1 MTDGAGRK
9 GLAIEIKGLR
19 KAYGRTPV
27 LRDLELEVPWGEV
40 LIVVGPNGS
49 GKTTLIKVL
58 ATLTRP
64 DGGAVRIAG
73 ADTTRM
79 GQMVRRITGV
89 VAHDPLLYDD
99 LTGYENLKFTGRMF
113 GLDRIDDRIASVAE
127 QMGVTA
133 RLQQKA
139 GTLSHGLRKR
149 LGIARA
155 LLHDPRVLL
164 MDEPESGLDQ
174 EALALLDAV
183 ITDRTRPSRTVLIT
197 THNLE
202 RGLALGHRLAILA
215 RGAIAFQESV
225 DSSTGAASFR
235 DAYFRYTRAT
245 P

>member
-1 MTDGAGRK
+1 M

-19 KAYGRTPV
+19 KAYGRTQV
-27 LRDLELEVPWGEV
+27 LRELELEVPWGEV
-40 LIVVGPNGS
+40 LIIVGPNGS

-64 DGGAVRIAG
+64 DGGAVRVGG
-73 ADTTRM
+73 ADTARM
-79 GQMVRRITGV
+79 GLPVRRMIGV

-113 GLDRIDDRIASVAE
+113 GLDRIDYRIASVAE
-127 QMGVTA
+127 RLGVTTQ
-133 RLQQKA
+133 LHLKS

-155 LLHDPRVLL
+155 LLHDPRILL

-174 EALALLDAV
+174 EALGFLDA
-183 ITDRTRPSRTVLIT
+183 IIADRTPPSLTVLMT

-202 RGLALGHRLAILA
+202 RGLVPGRRLAILA
-215 RGAIAFQESV
+215 RGVIVFQEAV
-225 DSSTGAASFR
+225 DSSTGAASLR
-235 DAYFRYTRAT
+235 EAYYRHTRAT